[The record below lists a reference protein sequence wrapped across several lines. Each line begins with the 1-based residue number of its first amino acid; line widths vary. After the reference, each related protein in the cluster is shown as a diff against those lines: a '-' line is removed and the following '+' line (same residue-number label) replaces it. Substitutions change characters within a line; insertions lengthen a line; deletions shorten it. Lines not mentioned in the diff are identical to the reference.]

1 MIHVDN
7 LVFEITRQCNMNCL
21 HCLRG
26 EAENLNISLNIIE
39 ATLDKVKSISTITFS
54 GGEPS
59 LNVEAMKYTLTVCK
73 KRNIPVSSFYVVTN
87 GKKVS
92 DEFINILQ
100 EWYFYSLECNYGDKL
115 LDYKDI
121 PKYHDWI
128 KDDFFGGVALSSDK
142 FHDKIPFRNLA
153 KLQSLSFFVTDNF
166 TDFDKTPIINMG
178 KAENLSCEKTDL
190 SVDSKIYFYDEDTC
204 ELLYINVKGD
214 VLGYCDLSYEKQEIY
229 KKTNVLTSSWDEEL
243 KEENNEI

>member
-1 MIHVDN
+1 MYMIHVDN
-7 LVFEITRQCNMNCL
+7 LVFEIPRQCNMNCL

-54 GGEPS
+54 RGEPS

-153 KLQSLSFFVTDNF
+153 KLQN
-166 TDFDKTPIINMG
+166 
-178 KAENLSCEKTDL
+178 L
-190 SVDSKIYFYDEDTC
+190 SVDSEIYFYDEDTC